1 MNLYEIDA
9 RIYSILAAL
18 EPDEGTGE
26 IPVNY
31 EELDAQLQ
39 GLQMQR
45 FEKLQNVAR
54 YALNV
59 RSESAML
66 KAEEERLNA
75 RLKALEKK
83 EKSLMNY
90 LGCACQRRKTDLGVA
105 TRYVY
110 KVHGRAQEMIK
121 NPSGVQ

>member
-66 KAEEERLNA
+66 KAE
-75 RLKALEKK
+75 
-83 EKSLMNY
+83 
-90 LGCACQRRKTDLGVA
+90 
-105 TRYVY
+105 
-110 KVHGRAQEMIK
+110 
-121 NPSGVQ
+121 